1 MGMKEMANFKFIV
14 NPVAARGKA
23 VTIGNK
29 LNELCKAKGLDFELE
44 FTKKRKQATEL
55 AFEAAD
61 KFECIVAVGGDGT
74 INEIVNGIVGKNVK
88 LGIIPVGSGN
98 DFVKAINIPLKLNAA
113 LDTLLALN
121 TSFVDVGKA
130 GTVYFQNGLGIGF
143 DAWVVEESLKVTKL
157 RGNAIYLYSVLRT
170 IYGYQAPFMHCSYD
184 NQMREEK
191 LFMISVG
198 NGTSMGGGFKL
209 TPFAKLDDGL
219 LDLTIIK
226 DLTKWEIYQNL
237 ISVYFG
243 KHTRMPQVT
252 IGRTKKL
259 QIESEEGFA
268 AHVDGELLSLNIKS
282 LEITI
287 IPKSLEIIIPKL

>member
-1 MGMKEMANFKFIV
+1 MANFKFIV
-14 NPVAARGKA
+14 NPAAARGKA
-23 VTIGNK
+23 AKIGKK
-29 LNELCKAKGLDFELE
+29 LNELCKVKGLDFELE
-44 FTKKRKQATEL
+44 FTKKQGQATDL
-55 AFEAAD
+55 AHAAAD

-74 INEIVNGIVGKNVK
+74 VNEIVNGIVGKNVK
-88 LGIIPVGSGN
+88 FGIIPVGTGN
-98 DFVKAINIPLKLNAA
+98 DFVNAIGIPLKLNVA
-113 LDTLLALN
+113 LDSLLLLN
-121 TSFVDVGKA
+121 TKLVDVGKA
-130 GTVYFQNGLGIGF
+130 GSVYFQNGLGIGF
-143 DAWVVEESLKVTKL
+143 DAWVVEESFKVKKL
-157 RGNAIYLYSVLRT
+157 RGKAIYLYSVLKT

-184 NQMREEK
+184 SHTREEK

-209 TPFAKLDDGL
+209 TPFAQLDDGL

-243 KHTRMPQVT
+243 KHTQMPQVT

-259 QIESEEGFA
+259 EIESEEGFA

-287 IPKSLEIIIPKL
+287 VPKSLEIVIPKL